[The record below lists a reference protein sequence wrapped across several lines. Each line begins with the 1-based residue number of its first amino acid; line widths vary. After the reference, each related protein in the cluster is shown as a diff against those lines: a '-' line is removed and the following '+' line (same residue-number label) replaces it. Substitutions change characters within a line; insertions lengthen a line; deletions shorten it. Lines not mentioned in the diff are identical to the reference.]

1 MSLWL
6 LNAFSLNMLSEFP
19 MSIHLEEVTLEE
31 AQELLSAGFR
41 SAVGHGNTAALMSEL
56 LGLEV
61 EAHRMT
67 LSLQHGEKALIGQ
80 YSGPRLEEGVTSLP
94 EGATLRW
101 ILLSPTKPGHH
112 KS

>member
-6 LNAFSLNMLSEFP
+6 LNAFSLNMLNEFP
-19 MSIHLEEVTLEE
+19 MSIHLEEVTLEQ
-31 AQELLSAGFR
+31 ARELLSGGFR
-41 SAVGHGNTAALMSEL
+41 SAVGHENTAVLMSEL

-67 LSLQHGEKALIGQ
+67 LSLQHGERALIGQ
-80 YSGPRLEEGVTSLP
+80 YSGPRLEEGRTSLP

-101 ILLSPTKPGHH
+101 ILMSPKEPEPH
-112 KS
+112 KV